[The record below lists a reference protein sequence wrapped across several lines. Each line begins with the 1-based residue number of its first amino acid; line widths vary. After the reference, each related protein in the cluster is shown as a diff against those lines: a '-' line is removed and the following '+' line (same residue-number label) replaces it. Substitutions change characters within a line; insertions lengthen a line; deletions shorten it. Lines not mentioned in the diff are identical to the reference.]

1 MKRLHFALGLFAA
14 FACSG
19 LQAQTAIMKA
29 NIPFDFHLGKTVM
42 PAGQYDLSYSAH
54 LLTIRERS
62 GGRAAHAA
70 MALMVPAS
78 RPQPP
83 STGLLEFTRYGD
95 TYFFERVWT
104 PYSRDGGLFL
114 KTAREKELASR
125 GGPTQPTAIA
135 LRSK

>member
-1 MKRLHFALGLFAA
+1 MKLHFALGLFAA

-62 GGRAAHAA
+62 GGRGSHAA
-70 MALMVPAS
+70 MSLMVPAS

-83 STGLLEFTRYGD
+83 STGLLEVTRYGD
-95 TYFFERVWT
+95 TYLFERRRSHY
-104 PYSRDGGLFL
+104 PRDGGRVLN
-114 KTAREKELASR
+114 TAREEELSR
-125 GGPTQPTAIA
+125 
-135 LRSK
+135 RV